1 MFSFDEGDLD
11 IQNVTGSK
19 TEENDGVKSTVLIYD
34 DGREVTTNPGG
45 TYNVKNT
52 DENGTVVTQF
62 YSAGNKLLRETSVDA
77 DNNTRITDYDPNQSE
92 QVPLK
97 SVSTVDNGA
106 HKYEINYVDGRP
118 STGTYT
124 TDGGSTV
131 EVYEY
136 QNDERHIMSRIENKG
151 ADDQKTTHFSYS
163 DDAIHAVVKDNQG
176 VTNQVLDSDYN
187 VVSEHSEFN
196 NGTILDREFF
206 DNGTKETVA
215 DINGRTS
222 VTSYTRSIIVF
233 HRLWM

>member
-1 MFSFDEGDLD
+1 M
-11 IQNVTGSK
+11 
-19 TEENDGVKSTVLIYD
+19 
-34 DGREVTTNPGG
+34 
-45 TYNVKNT
+45 
-52 DENGTVVTQF
+52 
-62 YSAGNKLLRETSVDA
+62 RETSVDT
-77 DNNTRITDYDPNQSE
+77 DNNTRVTDYDPNQSE

-222 VTSYTRSIIVF
+222 VTSYTPEHNRVSQTVDVNGTKYEVQYDGSGNTNIVVKTVN
-233 HRLWM
+233 HRQL